1 MSAIAAQAE
10 RHGERNCPTLN
21 CATKE
26 GSNERNKQMKQ
37 KIMVYAIA
45 IVACAIG
52 FPFYWGFTHGP
63 DSTIEKM
70 FDGMAII
77 GEPGYCV
84 DASVKEQVQLGLGAI
99 IMQNGL
105 TKDVESDIVK
115 TEKKDDGTA
124 TVSVKLS
131 SGNKSAMVEFSLKKE
146 EGFLGDWKITG
157 IAKGK

>member
-1 MSAIAAQAE
+1 
-10 RHGERNCPTLN
+10 
-21 CATKE
+21 
-26 GSNERNKQMKQ
+26 
-37 KIMVYAIA
+37 MVYAIA

-70 FDGMAII
+70 FDGMAIT

-105 TKDVESDIVK
+105 TKDVESGVVK

-131 SGNKSAMVEFSLKKE
+131 SGNKSAMVEFSLKKKLKTAPIMAVNNQKYQYSLLLARPSIVMILE
-146 EGFLGDWKITG
+146 KHV
-157 IAKGK
+157 